1 MDGVFAKDAEDGDL
15 TDKIKVSKVDT
26 STLGEKEVTYTVED
40 STGNVSTLTIK
51 LTIESV
57 LEELD
62 QTMYATTAVSIR
74 STSSAEGE
82 KLGDGIRIPAG
93 TGSSMKAVPRGYP
106 TRIYPI
112 ANRQSGHHR
121 TTSRVQ
127 VQAKVKRQRQTV
139 TVQQIVIVTVVRTAI
154 VQQIVRL
161 IVFVQI
167 VTVLLVSQQLIV

>member
-1 MDGVFAKDAEDGDL
+1 
-15 TDKIKVSKVDT
+15 
-26 STLGEKEVTYTVED
+26 
-40 STGNVSTLTIK
+40 
-51 LTIESV
+51 
-57 LEELD
+57 
-62 QTMYATTAVSIR
+62 
-74 STSSAEGE
+74 
-82 KLGDGIRIPAG
+82 
-93 TGSSMKAVPRGYP
+93 MKAVPRGYP

-167 VTVLLVSQQLIV
+167 VTVLLVKPATDCLNCDDSVTFCDCGDCWIGF